1 MKSKVERY
9 LFIIYLQFMKSFLK
23 VKKLFYYFILNL
35 RKNVF
40 LHLLSLKLMAPFSWK
55 KRITLLEYQ
64 KKYPEIIDLCK
75 KRLPDNPGDAA
86 LLYELIA
93 RNLRNLNRPNEALK
107 YIAKAREI
115 ESDPGSLDYEEGL
128 IHFIKKDYSK
138 ARLFLENATK
148 KGFDTAPLQIHL
160 GKAYY
165 QLGLSKRAEQC
176 FRRVLKIYPKE
187 GSIYFLLGIVL
198 KNMNR
203 YDEAKDAFLKAIQ
216 FGSDQKEEHLGLA
229 EIYTRKGDLENAI
242 KEYKHIIKIDP
253 NSFVAHYFLGLI
265 YEIQGNESQAI
276 QELILANKINPDDED
291 TRLKLT
297 RLLESNPQ

>member
-1 MKSKVERY
+1 MKSKAERY
-9 LFIIYLQFMKSFLK
+9 LFIFYLQFMKSFLK
-23 VKKLFYYFILNL
+23 VKKLFYYFFLSL

-40 LHLLSLKLMAPFSWK
+40 LYLLTLRIMAPFSWK
-55 KRITLLEYQ
+55 KRVTLLEYQ
-64 KKYPEIIDLCK
+64 KKFSEIIDLCK
-75 KRLPDNPGDAA
+75 TRLPDNPREAA
-86 LLYELIA
+86 FLYELIA
-93 RNLRNLNRPNEALK
+93 RNLRNLNRPHEALK
-107 YIAKAREI
+107 YITKAREI
-115 ESDPGSLDYEEGL
+115 PNDSGSIDYEEGL

-138 ARLFLENATK
+138 ARFLLENATK

-198 KNMNR
+198 KNMSR
-203 YDEAKDAFLKAIQ
+203 YDEAKDSFLKAIQ
-216 FGSDQKEEHLGLA
+216 CGSDQKEEHLGLA
-229 EIYTRKGDLENAI
+229 EIYTRKGDLNNAI
-242 KEYKHIIKIDP
+242 NEYKHIIKIDP

-265 YEIQGNESQAI
+265 YEIQGNESDAI
-276 QELILANKINPDDED
+276 QELIIANKINPDDEE

-297 RLLESNPQ
+297 RLLESNPK